1 MNLNLRRVP
10 TMNWRSRRWRC
21 CLLSTRIASA
31 GISEKIIS
39 RPSCFLPGCARF
51 PLRGMNEP
59 CDADTQKIE
68 GNHGRCENAHAANV
82 GCGGQS
88 PGNNEDHKN
97 CVTKGSPHPA
107 RADEAHEG

>member
-10 TMNWRSRRWRC
+10 TMHWRSRERRF

-51 PLRGMNEP
+51 PLGGMNEP
-59 CDADTQKIE
+59 CDANTQKIE
-68 GNHGRCENAHAANV
+68 RNHGRCENAHAANV
-82 GCGGQS
+82 GCGSES
-88 PGNNEDHKN
+88 PGNNEDCKN
-97 CVTKGSPHPA
+97 RV
-107 RADEAHEG
+107 